1 MRLDVESEF
10 DNIAVF
16 HLILLALDAE
26 FADITGSGFG
36 AGCDEVIVG
45 DDFCG
50 DKASLEV
57 TMDNAGSGRGLVTVV
72 DGPGASFFFATGDIS
87 TKA

>member
-1 MRLDVESEF
+1 MRLDVKSEF

-16 HLILLALDAE
+16 HLVFFALDAE
-26 FADITGSGFG
+26 FADITGGGFG
-36 AGCDEVIVG
+36 SGCDEVIVG
-45 DDFCG
+45 DDLRG
-50 DKASLEV
+50 DKASLKV
-57 TMDNAGSGRGLVTVV
+57 TVDNTSSGRGFVAVV

>member
-1 MRLDVESEF
+1 MRLDVKSEF

-16 HLILLALDAE
+16 HFVFFALDAE
-26 FADITGSGFG
+26 FADITGGGFG

-45 DDFCG
+45 DDFGG

-57 TMDNAGSGRGLVTVV
+57 TMDNAGSGRGFVTVV